1 MQLKVSIL
9 RRPLAALALAA
20 GLCGPLAAQGLFSPA
35 ITVNDDVITNF
46 ELEQRIQFLT
56 LLRAPG
62 DPVEQARKGL
72 IDERLRMQAVSKTD
86 IAITPEQVDAGINEF
101 AQRTQLSGAE
111 LLKALAEG
119 GVEPQTMR
127 DFVRVGLAWREY
139 AGRNFLD
146 SARPTRAEID
156 RAIARDSST
165 TGVSVLLSEIIIPV
179 TPETLQDA
187 EALALEISTIRSYDA
202 FAAAARQYSAA
213 STRDI
218 GGRLNWL
225 PLTNLPPGLRPV
237 ILALKP
243 GETSSPIP
251 LPNAIA
257 VFQMRGIQETAGKP
271 ASYSKIDYAMYYIN
285 GGRSPEAL
293 ALAQSLRE
301 RVDRCDD
308 LYGIAKGQP
317 VTALDR
323 VQEAPGQ
330 IPRDV
335 ALELAKMDDGEVS
348 TNLTRNNGQTLVF
361 LMMCGRTSQENAEL
375 SRDDVANALTQNR
388 VSELADAYIAKLRN
402 EARIVEQ

>member
-1 MQLKVSIL
+1 MW
-9 RRPLAALALAA
+9 
-20 GLCGPLAAQGLFSPA
+20 PLAAQGLFSPA

-225 PLTNLPPGLRPV
+225 PLTNLPR
-237 ILALKP
+237 
-243 GETSSPIP
+243 
-251 LPNAIA
+251 
-257 VFQMRGIQETAGKP
+257 
-271 ASYSKIDYAMYYIN
+271 
-285 GGRSPEAL
+285 
-293 ALAQSLRE
+293 
-301 RVDRCDD
+301 RC
-308 LYGIAKGQP
+308 
-317 VTALDR
+317 
-323 VQEAPGQ
+323 
-330 IPRDV
+330 
-335 ALELAKMDDGEVS
+335 
-348 TNLTRNNGQTLVF
+348 
-361 LMMCGRTSQENAEL
+361 
-375 SRDDVANALTQNR
+375 
-388 VSELADAYIAKLRN
+388 
-402 EARIVEQ
+402 AR